1 MEENAIL
8 NNLAYDEKGGTLR
21 YKGVRYLLIRP
32 ETLGEL
38 LKAVEPVAGE
48 QAGEALY
55 RGGFEG
61 GRLSTTTY
69 REVHGFSDREIID
82 FMMRMGREIGW
93 GRLSLERYSPDPGRM
108 EVRVEGSA
116 FAAAY
121 GPSSRPVCHLIR
133 GVVAGMASVL
143 LGRECRAVETA
154 CEAVGDPCCRFTLS
168 GA

>member
-1 MEENAIL
+1 MEKNAIL
-8 NNLAYDEKGGTLR
+8 SNLVYEEEAGTLR

-38 LKAVEPVAGE
+38 LKAVEPVAGD

-61 GRLSTTTY
+61 GRLSTKTY

-93 GRLSLERYSPDPGRM
+93 GRLSLEQYSSDGPVL
-108 EVRVEGSA
+108 EVRVRGSA
-116 FAAAY
+116 FAEAY

-133 GVVAGMASVL
+133 GVVAGMGSVL
-143 LGRECRAVETA
+143 LGREVRALEPA
-154 CEAVGDPCCRFTLS
+154 CESMGDPCCRFTLS
-168 GA
+168 GE